1 MCQLFDDSCLKG
13 GTLLSQ
19 LFVGSSLKGGTL
31 LCQLFV
37 GSSLKGSTLLY
48 VSYLL
53 ALVVKGVLCCVSA
66 ICWLLS

>member
-1 MCQLFDDSCLKG
+1 M
-13 GTLLSQ
+13 
-19 LFVGSSLKGGTL
+19 
-31 LCQLFV
+31 CQLFV

-53 ALVVKGVLCCVSA
+53 ALVLKGVLCCVSYLLALVLKGVLCYVSA